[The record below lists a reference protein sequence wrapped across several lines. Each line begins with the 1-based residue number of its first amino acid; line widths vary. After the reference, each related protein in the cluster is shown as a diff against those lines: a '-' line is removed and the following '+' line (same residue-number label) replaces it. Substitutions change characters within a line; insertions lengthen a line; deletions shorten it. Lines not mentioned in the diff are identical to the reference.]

1 VSVEAEAERI
11 AQNIPLCHFPASQ
24 KLAEWIS
31 WGQLVPNAR
40 RSPRPAEPDN
50 PFVAFR
56 DGHVFFY
63 AGPCCFVRPD
73 AAGDAAAY
81 FRPAPEVEALVGA
94 TPFDS
99 GSLEPDDAR
108 LQPWAARPVAERW
121 DFLMSQR
128 VTAGWR
134 AGMQAWLQA
143 CYDTPRRYLESSADP
158 YAAGLPDRTDPPELR
173 THNGKLGAADRR
185 AWTWEVQCPA
195 PVTFDAIAVLH
206 VPADRVQDALRLRG
220 QRTFQVVGAAVDSAV
235 GAAVLYEA
243 SGELLAELIGL
254 TP

>member
-1 VSVEAEAERI
+1 MEDEAASI
-11 AQNIPLCHFPASQ
+11 AQRIPLCHFPASRT
-24 KLAEWIS
+24 LAEWIS
-31 WGQLVPNAR
+31 WGQLVPNAH
-40 RSPRPAEPDN
+40 RSPRPPEPHN

-56 DGHVFFY
+56 DDHVFFY
-63 AGPCCFVRPD
+63 AGPCCFARPD

-81 FRPAPEVEALVGA
+81 FRPPPQVEAQVGA

-99 GSLEPDDAR
+99 GALEPPDAR

-134 AGMQAWLQA
+134 ARMQAWLQA
-143 CYDTPRRYLESSADP
+143 CYDIPHRYLESSADP
-158 YAAGLPDRTDPPELR
+158 YSAGLPDRTEPPELR

-185 AWTWEVQCPA
+185 AWTWEVQCPE
-195 PVTFDAIAVLH
+195 PVAFDAIEVLH